1 MVKKLD
7 STHDLSDLRRRA
19 ENALNSFPESCSS
32 DLPELDEIRRL
43 LHELN
48 VHKIELEMQN
58 DELRNI
64 QESLLLSRDKYA
76 DLYEFAPVAYVTF
89 NRHKHVI
96 EANLTTSRILGL
108 DRSRL
113 VGRTMAAYLAPDDM
127 PRFNQSLNEIFQ
139 GNTPQSTELRFIRAD
154 STTFTGL
161 LQSVSVFDESGSVH
175 QCRSVITDITSQKV
189 AEERLY
195 RELEISRAITE
206 MMIALLSPNYAILD
220 LSRVVH
226 EKVKALTGSRHAYVT
241 ETDPV
246 TGDQIFLTLNE
257 MLGKGCQIEGPISA
271 RFPIGQDGLYPGLW
285 GHTLNTRTSFFTND
299 PLGHVSSKG
308 LPPGH
313 LPLKNFLSVP
323 VIQEQALVGQIG
335 IANSPQD
342 YTETDIETVE
352 RLSKYYALGLL
363 RKHDEETRIL
373 LSSAI
378 EQAAEAVVVADINGI
393 HKYGN
398 PAFETITGYS
408 REETIDRPF
417 RFLDPEL
424 VDPSILDDMWKT
436 INAGFTWNGNFQFSG
451 KDGSIRDQQ
460 LSIAPVRDERGQ
472 VKNLVAVVRDVSD
485 EVRLQAQLMQ
495 SQKMEIVG
503 TLAGGLAHDFNNV
516 LQVILG
522 YSEIV
527 AGDRRIPTELRADIE
542 IIHHAALSGADLTKR
557 LLLFT
562 RKTQTRL
569 QPLKIN
575 DQIQQMRK
583 LLDRTIP
590 KNISINMTCCDDL
603 MAISGDPTQIE
614 QIIMNIALNARDAMP
629 DGGKLEI
636 ETTNVFLDEQFCSE
650 RTDASPGHYVL
661 LRITDSGRG
670 MNPEIMSHIF
680 EPFFT
685 TKPAGSGTGLGL
697 SIVHGIVVNHR
708 GFITCESSVGLGTTF
723 RIYFPAVANSAL
735 SKITHDSVS
744 FWGGTETI
752 LVVDDNDQVRSF
764 EEETLKKVG
773 YGVITA
779 ADGRQA
785 YEIYRTQRDRIDLV
799 VMDIVMPGMD
809 GEQCLKAIM
818 EFHPGAK
825 IVVCSGLINEEKP
838 ARLLKA
844 GAKAH
849 LQKPI
854 NRNTFLKTIREV
866 LDLKT
871 INAS

>member
-1 MVKKLD
+1 MVKKTNSSD
-7 STHDLSDLRRRA
+7 DLSDLRRRA
-19 ENALNSFPESCSS
+19 EKSLGSLTDSCRS
-32 DLPELDEIRRL
+32 DLPELDEIRSL

-58 DELRNI
+58 DELRNV
-64 QESLLLSRDKYA
+64 QENLQSSRDKYA
-76 DLYEFAPVAYVTF
+76 DLYDFAPVAYITF
-89 NRHKHVI
+89 NRHKHVT

-113 VGRTMAAYLAPDDM
+113 VGSTMAACLAPGDV
-127 PRFNQSLNEIFQ
+127 PLFNQRLNEIFQ
-139 GNTPQSTELRFIRAD
+139 GNTPQSAELRFIRAD
-154 STTFTGL
+154 STSFKGL
-161 LQSVSVFDESGSVH
+161 LQSVPVCDENGCVH
-175 QCRSVITDITSQKV
+175 ECRSVITDITGQKV
-189 AEERLY
+189 TEERLH
-195 RELEISRAITE
+195 RELEINRAITE
-206 MMIALLSPNYAILD
+206 MMIPLLSPNCSAFD

-241 ETDPV
+241 ETDPA

-257 MLGKGCQIEGPISA
+257 MVGKGCRVSGPLPV
-271 RFPIGQDGLYPGLW
+271 RFPPDEDGLYPGLW
-285 GHTLNTRTSFFTND
+285 GHALNTRTSFFTND
-299 PLGHVSSKG
+299 PSNHVSSKG
-308 LPPGH
+308 LPVGH
-313 LPLKNFLSVP
+313 LPLRNFLSVP
-323 VIQEQALVGQIG
+323 VVQDQMLVGQIAL
-335 IANSPQD
+335 ANSPQN
-342 YTETDIETVE
+342 YEESDIEIVE

-363 RKHDEETRIL
+363 RRHNEETRIL
-373 LSSAI
+373 LNSAI
-378 EQAAEAVVVADINGI
+378 GQAAEAVVVTDVKGI
-393 HKYGN
+393 LKYAN

-408 REETIDRPF
+408 REETTDRPV
-417 RFLDPEL
+417 RFLDPAV
-424 VDPSILDDMWKT
+424 VDPLILDDMWKT
-436 INAGFTWNGNFQFSG
+436 INVGFTWNGNFQLSR
-451 KDGSIRDQQ
+451 KDGAIRDQQ
-460 LSIAPVRDERGQ
+460 LSIAPVRDERGLT
-472 VKNLVAVVRDVSD
+472 KNLVAVLRDVSD
-485 EVRLQAQLMQ
+485 EVRLQSQLLQ

-527 AGDRRIPTELRADIE
+527 ADDRRIPPELRADVE
-542 IIHHAALSGADLTKR
+542 IIHHAALSGTDLTKR

-569 QPLKIN
+569 QPLKITG
-575 DQIQQMRK
+575 QIQQMRK

-590 KNISINMTCCDDL
+590 KNISINVTCCDDL
-603 MAISGDPTQIE
+603 MAIAADPTQIE

-629 DGGKLEI
+629 EGGKLEI
-636 ETTNVFLDEQFCSE
+636 ETTNVFLDEQFRSA
-650 RTDASPGHYVL
+650 RTDTGPGPYVL

-685 TKPAGSGTGLGL
+685 TKPAGTGTGLGL

-708 GFITCESSVGLGTTF
+708 GFITCESSEGLGTTF
-723 RIYFPAVANSAL
+723 RTYFPAVINSVV
-735 SKITHDSVS
+735 SENTHNVAS
-744 FWGGTETI
+744 FWGGSETV

-764 EEETLKKVG
+764 EEETLKKAG

-785 YEIYRTQRDRIDLV
+785 YEICRTQRDRIDLIV
-799 VMDIVMPGMD
+799 LDIVMPGMD

-818 EFHPGAK
+818 EFHPGAR

-871 INAS
+871 TNAS